1 MSRIRS
7 SLSWGALFIAL
18 TGVSAAA
25 SAAGT
30 FAVSMEASSVAQGAD
45 TTATLTAS
53 EVFVNLPVDVL
64 DMLKRNTRLDMLDYM
79 GADSV
84 WVAPNAFQGTSQLV
98 SVSPDFLEVRLTEV
112 SDLKIK
118 ILPTPKGKMAMTIYT
133 VGAPEKGADSDIRFF
148 DAALK
153 PLPTEKYFRV
163 PDLKYF
169 LDLPK
174 GTKDKEVLSHLP
186 FPTILLDIAP
196 GSDTLTGR
204 LTLGPHMPCEDAEAI
219 QPYIR
224 PAVTWTWTGKDFRLD
239 KK

>member
-45 TTATLTAS
+45 
-53 EVFVNLPVDVL
+53 
-64 DMLKRNTRLDMLDYM
+64 
-79 GADSV
+79 SV

-118 ILPTPKGKMAMTIYT
+118 MLPTPKGKMAMTIYT